1 MNSNNSHPAFLNLD
15 CLADESPV
23 EESQTLESRMV
34 PMRKPGPARALAPAE
49 IDWSQVEV
57 LLPAR
62 KMSVETLN
70 VTESEL

>member
-1 MNSNNSHPAFLNLD
+1 MNSNNCHPAFLNLD
-15 CLADESPV
+15 SLADESAV
-23 EESQTLESRMV
+23 EESETLASRMV

-49 IDWSQVEV
+49 VDWSQVEV

-62 KMSVETLN
+62 KMSVENLN

>member
-1 MNSNNSHPAFLNLD
+1 MNSNNCHPAFLNLD

-23 EESQTLESRMV
+23 EEFQTLDSRMV

-62 KMSVETLN
+62 KVSVETLN
-70 VTESEL
+70 LTEFEL

>member
-1 MNSNNSHPAFLNLD
+1 MNSNNCHPAFLNLD

-57 LLPAR
+57 LHAR
-62 KMSVETLN
+62 PEN
-70 VTESEL
+70 VGGNPQRNGV

>member
-1 MNSNNSHPAFLNLD
+1 MNSNNCHPAFPNLD
-15 CLADESPV
+15 CLGDESPV

>member
-34 PMRKPGPARALAPAE
+34 PMRTPGPARALAPAE

-57 LLPAR
+57 LLPAP
-62 KMSVETLN
+62 KMSVENLN